1 MTILNTK
8 EYLSIDEDFYKPVII
23 NDAFNRNYIECGI
36 KWGKDKTLSNKEYLN
51 TIKPYLKNIINDD
64 KAQREWKFHSNN
76 TIIEYKTQ

>member
-36 KWGKDKTLSNKEYLN
+36 K
-51 TIKPYLKNIINDD
+51 
-64 KAQREWKFHSNN
+64 
-76 TIIEYKTQ
+76 